1 MAITG
6 PINLN
11 LITYVFPKELCS
23 DGSNAVTNNLNMNN
37 DK

>member
-1 MAITG
+1 MAIAE

-23 DGSNAVTNNLNMNN
+23 DGSNAVTNNLMNN